1 MADLARCCGAWVR
14 VVVRAPEGSEGL
26 RTCEVFDCLNALG
39 DPSPSSRG
47 SSYSRR
53 CRLLGEVP
61 SPVPSPAV
69 PRGRERGMRGMRA
82 PLPLAGRFPGGPSP
96 SPSARAGV
104 NCLVPLPA
112 AGLPSQH
119 RSSRNRGSWFSAL
132 CHKSKGKKKKE
143 KEGRESIPSSRLWL
157 TLADQ
162 IRWFLLGQAG
172 GGSKG
177 GGGREVHRCS
187 SVAGVRCGP
196 SRGVFHPSSLPPSR
210 CSLLPLG
217 ALSNLAAFVA
227 GWKKH
232 RSRHSLWDLT

>member
-1 MADLARCCGAWVR
+1 M
-14 VVVRAPEGSEGL
+14 VVRAREGSEGL

-82 PLPLAGRFPGGPSP
+82 PLPFAGRFPGGPSP

-132 CHKSKGKKKKE
+132 CHKSKEKKNKRERREGIYSFQPSLTYVGRSDPVVSFGAGRRGK
-143 KEGRESIPSSRLWL
+143 
-157 TLADQ
+157 Q
-162 IRWFLLGQAG
+162 RWWR
-172 GGSKG
+172 K
-177 GGGREVHRCS
+177 
-187 SVAGVRCGP
+187 
-196 SRGVFHPSSLPPSR
+196 RG
-210 CSLLPLG
+210 
-217 ALSNLAAFVA
+217 
-227 GWKKH
+227 
-232 RSRHSLWDLT
+232 T